1 MRRVMVSAV
10 LVAGVW
16 ACGRGG
22 PEAALPQPRPE
33 DTFSVAE
40 PREDLPAERRA
51 EPAPG
56 NPAGEALD
64 FTLPRLGGGEVRGA
78 SLAGQDVILWFWTP
92 SCEPC
97 NAEAPEV
104 ARIARQHSG
113 EVTFVGI
120 PSKDQ
125 VPAMEAFV
133 SRHGLADM
141 PQAVDVEGVV
151 WRHFGLPDQPA
162 WAFIDGQT
170 GEVELVLGE
179 MTADALTKAVEQ
191 LAG

>member
-1 MRRVMVSAV
+1 MRRFVLSAV
-10 LVAGVW
+10 LLASVW
-16 ACGRGG
+16 ACGRDA
-22 PEAALPQPRPE
+22 PEGALPERRPE
-33 DTFSVAE
+33 DTFSVAK
-40 PREDLPAERRA
+40 PREDLPAERRL
-51 EPAPG
+51 ERAPG
-56 NPAGEALD
+56 DPAGEALD
-64 FTLPRLGGGEVRGA
+64 FTLPRLGGGEVTGA
-78 SLAGQDVILWFWTP
+78 SLAGRDAVLWFWTP

-104 ARIARQHSG
+104 ARVARQHSG
-113 EVTFVGI
+113 EVAFVGI
-120 PSKDQ
+120 PSKDV

-133 SRHGLADM
+133 SRHGLEDM
-141 PQAVDVEGVV
+141 PQAIDLEGVV

-179 MTADALTKAVEQ
+179 MGADRLTNAIDQ